1 MTVPLSD
8 HSVPLSFISSCKAHS
23 SQHHNLNGGQ
33 FAGRRGSDTRLLRVK
48 SVILTRPSARS
59 RTPGPSLTLPLN
71 QLDTNRLRGRGRG
84 RPGRAR
90 SSGVGE
96 AETPVPLGVRFI
108 YLSAF
113 LTVALLLRP
122 PAPSLYLSLSL
133 SLSLSVELRDE
144 GAEIAI
150 GRLHFRVHFC
160 PRMSHAARAETKI
173 SSNVTHRGRPV
184 CSRRRSSRGT
194 CPAARSSRPTPSAR

>member
-113 LTVALLLRP
+113 LTVPLLSPSPPLARP
-122 PAPSLYLSLSL
+122 PARPPRSLD
-133 SLSLSVELRDE
+133 VGLRDD

-194 CPAARSSRPTPSAR
+194 CPAARSSPPTPSAR